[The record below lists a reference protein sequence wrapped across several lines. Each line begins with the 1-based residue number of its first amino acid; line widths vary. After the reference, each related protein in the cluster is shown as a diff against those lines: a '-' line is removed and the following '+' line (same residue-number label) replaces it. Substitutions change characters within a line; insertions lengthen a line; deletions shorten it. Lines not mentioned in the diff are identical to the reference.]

1 MKMTCDR
8 ALEQFHKCL
17 FINTGKYDSTK
28 LLIEKKCMSDMKNVL
43 ELCGSKYHTKPN
55 PIVKE
60 WIIVG
65 IGVTAGMGVAI
76 SLI

>member
-1 MKMTCDR
+1 MKMTCDK

-17 FINTGKYDSTK
+17 FMNTGKYDSTK
-28 LLIEKKCMSDMKNVL
+28 ILIEKKCMPDLKNVI
-43 ELCGSKYHTKPN
+43 ELCDSTYDAKMN
-55 PIVKE
+55 NIVKE

-65 IGVTAGMGVAI
+65 IGISAGMGLAI